1 MTRKEKIEK
10 IILLSQD
17 SSSSSK
23 EEIKLL
29 LDDLKKDYTKSLNEA
44 QERAIQLEVSLRNKI
59 IDKLID

>member
-44 QERAIQLEVSLRNKI
+44 QERVIQLEVSLRNEI